1 VCVFSI
7 RECEACVNV
16 NLTLPVLPFARRV
29 CVCVNVNL
37 TLPVLPFARRVCAC
51 VNVNLT
57 LPVLPSTGINKQ
69 ICGTSRKAVAC
80 VCVWM
85 RSVCEWEA
93 CANVIL
99 KLPVLASA

>member
-16 NLTLPVLPFARRV
+16 NFTLPVLSFARRV
-29 CVCVNVNL
+29 CVCMNVNL
-37 TLPVLPFARRVCAC
+37 TLPVFPFARRVCAC

-57 LPVLPSTGINKQ
+57 LPVLPFARQ
-69 ICGTSRKAVAC
+69 TSKYAARVERLSR

-85 RSVCEWEA
+85 RSVSEWEA

-99 KLPVLASA
+99 KIPVLTSV

>member
-1 VCVFSI
+1 MQRRRPFTSVCVFSI

-51 VNVNLT
+51 ECELDAA
-57 LPVLPSTGINKQ
+57 G
-69 ICGTSRKAVAC
+69 VAQHG
-80 VCVWM
+80 
-85 RSVCEWEA
+85 
-93 CANVIL
+93 N
-99 KLPVLASA
+99 

>member
-1 VCVFSI
+1 MGIVCD
-7 RECEACVNV
+7 V
-16 NLTLPVLPFARRV
+16 NLTLPVLP
-29 CVCVNVNL
+29 
-37 TLPVLPFARRVCAC
+37 
-51 VNVNLT
+51 NVNLT
-57 LPVLPSTGINKQ
+57 LPVLPSTEINKQ
-69 ICGTSRKAVAC
+69 ICGTSRKAVAR

>member
-1 VCVFSI
+1 VCECEAC
-7 RECEACVNV
+7 ECEACVNV
-16 NLTLPVLPFARRV
+16 NLTLPVLPSTDMNKHNMRHYSKR
-29 CVCVNVNL
+29 
-37 TLPVLPFARRVCAC
+37 LPR
-51 VNVNLT
+51 T
-57 LPVLPSTGINKQ
+57 EINKQ
-69 ICGTSRKAVAC
+69 ICGTSRKAVAR